1 MNKKILG
8 VFLFAVFTMS
18 SVWAQGRKGL
28 RINEVLVTNET
39 NYQDDYG
46 CQSAWIEIFN
56 TTFGTVDIRSC
67 YLTNDRNNPKK
78 YSIPKGD
85 VLTEMPPRQHLL
97 FWADDMPNRG
107 TFHVNFK
114 LDPDKDNWIGLYDAN
129 GKDLID
135 SVTVP
140 AGIPADY
147 TVIETPVKHVICM
160 TSLQLSNFI
169 RLDACDYV
177 VGITSTRHLFNKE
190 MNGRLKAGKT
200 SKIGI
205 EGNFDNEVIMSI
217 NPDVIFIS
225 PFKRGGYDAMRETG
239 IPLVPHLGYK
249 EMTPLGQA
257 EWIKFIGM
265 FIGREAEANARFA
278 GIEKRYNELKELAA
292 GVKKR
297 PVVFSGEMRGGNWYA
312 VGGKSFLAELF
323 RDAGADYFLKDDPRS
338 GGVTLDFETV
348 YSRAESADYWRIV
361 NSYDGTFSYDALKS
375 LDPRYADF
383 RAFREKGVIYCN
395 MREKPFYESM
405 PMQPEVVL
413 EDLIHAFHP
422 DLLPDYKPT
431 YYERLN

>member
-1 MNKKILG
+1 MTRIPVIATAFFCVLCVAACGSKSRQTSVESVSVG
-8 VFLFAVFTMS
+8 S
-18 SVWAQGRKGL
+18 STVTVADSATVIVPVYAKGYSVEYLSGDVRLIDICDPQKENGNTFHYALVPKGRKP
-28 RINEVLVTNET
+28 
-39 NYQDDYG
+39 
-46 CQSAWIEIFN
+46 S
-56 TTFGTVDIRSC
+56 
-67 YLTNDRNNPKK
+67 
-78 YSIPKGD
+78 
-85 VLTEMPPRQHLL
+85 
-97 FWADDMPNRG
+97 
-107 TFHVNFK
+107 
-114 LDPDKDNWIGLYDAN
+114 
-129 GKDLID
+129 
-135 SVTVP
+135 
-140 AGIPADY
+140 GIPENY
-147 TVIETPVKHVICM
+147 TVIETPVKHVMCM

-190 MNGRLKAGKT
+190 MNERLKSGKT
-200 SKIGI
+200 AKIGI
-205 EGNFDNEVIMSI
+205 EGNFDNEVIMSM

-225 PFKRGGYDAMRETG
+225 PFKRGGYDAMREIG

-265 FIGREAEANARFA
+265 FIGQEAEANAKFA
-278 GIEKRYNELKELAA
+278 AIEKRYNELKELAA
-292 GVKKR
+292 NVGKR
-297 PVVFSGEMRGGNWYA
+297 PVVFSGEIRGGNWYA
-312 VGGKSFLAELF
+312 VGGKSFLAQLF

-348 YSRAESADYWRIV
+348 YNQAESADFWRIV

-383 RAFREKGVIYCN
+383 RAFREKGVVYCN

-405 PMQPEVVL
+405 PMEPEIVL

-431 YYERLN
+431 YYERLK